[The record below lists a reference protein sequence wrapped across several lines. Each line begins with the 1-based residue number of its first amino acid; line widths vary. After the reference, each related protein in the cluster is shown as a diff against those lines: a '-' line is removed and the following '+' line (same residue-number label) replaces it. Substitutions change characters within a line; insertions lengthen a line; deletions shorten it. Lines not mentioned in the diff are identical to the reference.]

1 MLLPPPPPKSTFYH
15 IMQAHM
21 HGLPRLP
28 AARTAISDYTALA
41 RTRLNELKV
50 VLTCLMLSDLQ
61 FTLGSFYL
69 VELFRFT

>member
-1 MLLPPPPPKSTFYH
+1 
-15 IMQAHM
+15 M